1 VTSPITQGLHRS
13 VRAVVWQV
21 LAVAVVALAWSAKGG
36 AWALAAALGGA
47 AATLGGWLFARVA
60 LGGGIGAAG
69 RALNRLLLG
78 IGLKWGT
85 VLAALAACLALGLPA
100 LALLVG
106 TIAAVVT
113 HTLVM
118 FGQTQANQHNA

>member
-78 IGLKWGT
+78 IGRPP
-85 VLAALAACLALGLPA
+85 ASPSACPRWRCWSAPLPPW
-100 LALLVG
+100 
-106 TIAAVVT
+106 
-113 HTLVM
+113 
-118 FGQTQANQHNA
+118 